1 MRKTTLAALLL
12 TALLSGSPA
21 NVNAQNYDFSK
32 VDWTKMTEVFYKAL
46 AAGKQYPSDQEIMAL
61 GISRPTWN
69 SCVRT
74 FGSVRSLT
82 TKTD

>member
-1 MRKTTLAALLL
+1 MRKKTTLAALLL

-61 GISRPTWN
+61 GISKADLEFMR
-69 SCVRT
+69 SHVRQ
-74 FGSVRSLT
+74 R
-82 TKTD
+82 